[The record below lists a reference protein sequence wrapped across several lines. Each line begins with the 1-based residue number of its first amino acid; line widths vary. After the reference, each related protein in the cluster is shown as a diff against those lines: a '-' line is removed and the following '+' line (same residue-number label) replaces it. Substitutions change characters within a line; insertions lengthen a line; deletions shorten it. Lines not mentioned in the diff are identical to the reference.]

1 MIETGQKTSILVNS
15 QLPDFIRSNPDYAN
29 FNLFL
34 TAYYEWMEQ
43 NGKVTDRTKNLL
55 NYKDIDKTTEEFL
68 NYFTNDFLPYFPQDS
83 LIDKRTAVKVARELY
98 QTKGTPASYQFLFR
112 ILYNS
117 DIDIFYT
124 KDAVLKASDGT
135 WYVAK
140 SLKLDSLDPN
150 FLKIKGYRLF
160 GETSKSIATVENS
173 ILAGLKTEVF
183 ISDIERLFQS
193 GENVRVVD
201 NRNQNVLFDDLPL
214 KAKIVGQI
222 SQINI
227 SPKNRGLLYQPGDP
241 VIVYNGLSSITGLG
255 ATAEVGETTTGSIK
269 SISVVSGGFG
279 YTFSPNT
286 QIIIT
291 GAPRSTAIVGSLNPD
306 YRYKSIVSL
315 IPIDTI
321 SLKKDILIG
330 NTNYHFS
337 NIAISNAN
345 TTLANAFSFT
355 SLTTYPISSVIVT
368 DGGSGITTIPQVT
381 AESDYK
387 TDIDTVAALPTLGI
401 LAPIQI
407 INGGKGYV
415 ANDTIIFTGGNG
427 LGAEANVITV
437 DANGSITNVAY
448 TTSKSNYPVGG
459 LGYSINYLPNVT
471 VSSANVLA
479 SGAKLYVPSILG
491 TGATFSTVVDRA
503 GSITTINIIN
513 PGEDYISTP
522 NVSLKVQDIVVANVS
537 QLNNPEKGDVIYQG
551 ANINN
556 STYNAIVH
564 SITPLQTN
572 PVPELTLYNL
582 RVFNY
587 NSNPNPAESL
597 NIDRNN
603 IHPIMANI
611 QYDPSYTVNGYKN
624 YGDGTAKANASFLNG
639 LVISQGQYL
648 NSRGQPS
655 SYDVLQSTI
664 YNNYTYQITVE
675 KEISKYRTVLLE
687 LLHPTGMNV
696 LGRYVLKSNNK
707 SYFHKHNQLDLG
719 HTLSYYTN
727 DINSN
732 VTISGDFTNK
742 SNNILKFDNLNGVN
756 LNSFITTT
764 NSFITIQTTKIGQ
777 GLQAEIIS
785 VNSVANTITIS
796 NNIWL
801 TFANV
806 AIVTGNSGSN
816 VINITSITN
825 SYNIINNGVFSNTA
839 YPLMDIVYE
848 GDKVLVANNTSKI
861 VDYVDYID
869 NKIYLTTNLSADV
882 SSNLDVNR
890 TITTTGENIKFFSV
904 TQ

>member
-1 MIETGQKTSILVNS
+1 MINTGQKTSILVNS
-15 QLPDFIRSNPDYAN
+15 QLPDFVRDNPDYAN

-34 TAYYEWMEQ
+34 QAYYEWMEQ
-43 NGKVTDRTKNLL
+43 NGKVTDRTENLL
-55 NYKDIDKTTEEFL
+55 NYKDIDETTEEFL
-68 NYFTNDFLPYFPQDS
+68 DYFTNDFLPYFPQDI

-98 QTKGTPASYQFLFR
+98 QTKGTPASYKFLFR

-140 SLKLDSLDPN
+140 SLRLASLDPN
-150 FLKIKGYRLF
+150 FLDIQGYRLF
-160 GETSKSIATVENS
+160 GETSKSIATVESS
-173 ILAGLKTEVF
+173 IIAGTKTEVF
-183 ISDIERLFQS
+183 ISDIGRLFQS
-193 GENVRVVD
+193 GEDVRVVD
-201 NRNQNVLFDDLPL
+201 NNNQTVLFDGLPL

-222 SQINI
+222 SQIKI
-227 SPKNRGLLYQPGDP
+227 DPKNRGLLYQPGDP
-241 VIVYNGLSSITGLG
+241 VIVYDGLSSPTGLG
-255 ATAEVGETTTGSIK
+255 ATAEVGETTTGSIQ

-291 GAPRSTAIVGSLNPD
+291 GASGAAAIVGSLNPD
-306 YRYKSIVSL
+306 YRYKSIVSF

-330 NTNYHFS
+330 NTNYFFS
-337 NIAISNAN
+337 NIATSNAN
-345 TTLANAFSFT
+345 TTLAEAFSFT

-381 AESDYK
+381 AESDYI

-407 INGGKGYV
+407 IDGGEGYQ
-415 ANDTIIFTGGNG
+415 ANDTIVFTGGNG

-448 TTSKSNYPVGG
+448 TTSTSNYPVGG
-459 LGYSINYLPNVT
+459 FGYSVNYLPNVT

-479 SGAKLYVPSILG
+479 SGANIYIPGILG

-503 GSITTINIIN
+503 GSITSINIIDS
-513 PGEDYISTP
+513 GEDYVSTP

-537 QLNNPEKGDVIYQG
+537 VFNYPEKGDVIYQG
-551 ANINN
+551 VDSNN
-556 STYNAIVH
+556 TTYVAIVD
-564 SITPLQTN
+564 SITQLEVN
-572 PVPELTLYNL
+572 PVPELSLYNL

-597 NIDRNN
+597 NIDRDN
-603 IHPIMANI
+603 IHPVMANI
-611 QYDPSYTVNGYKN
+611 QYDPSYTINGYKN
-624 YGDGTAKANASFLNG
+624 YGDATAKANASFLNG
-639 LVISQGQYL
+639 LVVSQGQYL
-648 NSRGQPS
+648 SSRGQPS
-655 SYDVLQSTI
+655 SYDVIQSTI

-675 KEISKYRTVLLE
+675 KEISKYREVLLQ
-687 LLHPTGMNV
+687 LLHPTGMNIR
-696 LGRYVLKSNNK
+696 GRYVLKSDNASNL
-707 SYFHKHNQLDLG
+707 HKHNALDLG

-727 DINSN
+727 DITSN
-732 VTISGDFTNK
+732 VNIVGDFTNK

-756 LNSFITTT
+756 LSSFVTTT
-764 NSFITIQTTKIGQ
+764 NSFITIETTKIDQ
-777 GLQAEIIS
+777 GIQAEIIS

-796 NNIWL
+796 NNVWL
-801 TFANV
+801 TIANV
-806 AIVTGNSGSN
+806 AIITGNSGSN

-825 SYNIINNGVFSNTA
+825 SYNIINNGIFSNTA

-848 GDKVLVANNTSKI
+848 GDKVLVANNTSKT
-861 VDYVDYID
+861 VDYVDYTGG
-869 NKIYLTTNLSADV
+869 KIYLTGNLSANAN
-882 SSNLDVNR
+882 SYLTVNR
-890 TITTTGENIKFFSV
+890 TVTATGENIKFFIVS
-904 TQ
+904 Q